1 MENKKMKAWILTEP
15 GKLELQEVDIP
26 EPADDQV
33 LVKIDRA
40 CSCNGSDPWIFHGH
54 EAYQTPLIFGHEGS
68 GEIVKAGKK
77 VKEFRVGQR
86 ICWWFE
92 AGAFAEY
99 QLVSCSRTAVFEVP
113 KNITR
118 DECPVMELVL
128 ASCRALMP
136 YPAAEDRKKL
146 LICGLG
152 PSGQVLLQYARAL
165 GYEKII
171 GWDLY
176 ENRRKL
182 ALSLGIDEVYDPAEL
197 TLEKVKRMEKAD
209 ISVYMMGDD
218 ELSGEPTADWV
229 IRATRPY
236 GMLVSYGHPEHG
248 MHFSPYLLQSTN
260 LTMRCP
266 ENNMDRVREKGK
278 EVVLLVEQGKIRI
291 EPLITHRVEFSQIPE
306 LFQNLMENPNEYMKV
321 IYHWEEKE

>member
-1 MENKKMKAWILTEP
+1 MKAWILTEP
-15 GKLELQEVDIP
+15 GKLELQEVNIP
-26 EPADDQV
+26 EPSEEQV
-33 LVKIDRA
+33 LVEIDRA

-54 EAYQTPLIFGHEGS
+54 EAYRTPLVFGHEGS
-68 GEIVKAGKK
+68 GKIVKAGKK
-77 VKEFRVGQR
+77 VKEFTVGQK

-92 AGAFAEY
+92 AGAFAQY
-99 QLVSCSRTAVFEVP
+99 QLVSPYQTAVFEVP

-128 ASCRALMP
+128 AACRALMQ
-136 YPAAEDRKKL
+136 YPAKQDRKRL

-165 GYEKII
+165 GYEKIV

-182 ALSLGIDEVYDPAEL
+182 ALSLGIDEVYDPSLLTAE
-197 TLEKVKRMEKAD
+197 EVQRMDKSD

-218 ELSGEPTADWV
+218 RLENEPTADWV
-229 IRATRPY
+229 IRATRSY
-236 GMLVSYGHPEHG
+236 GTLVSYGHPEHG

-260 LTMRCP
+260 LTMVCP
-266 ENNMDRVREKGK
+266 ENNMEHIREKGK
-278 EVVLLVEQGKIRI
+278 DVIALVEQGKIKI
-291 EPLITHRVEFSQIPE
+291 EPLITHRAGFSKMPE
-306 LFQNLMENPNEYMKV
+306 IFENLMKHPDEYMKV
-321 IYHWEEKE
+321 IYHWEDKE